1 MSRYILN
8 RAGQALIALFVVT
21 ILVFSMVHLS
31 GDPLQVLVPDEAPPE
46 IYEEFRQLLH
56 LDEPIPIQYMRWIGG
71 ILTGDFG
78 KSTTKRVPVSQ
89 LIGDRLPATLQLAGA
104 GFAFML
110 VIGLSVGVY
119 AAAFRGSAFD
129 TLARSFAVLGQ
140 ALPSFWLGLVLIL
153 IFAIWWDVF
162 PAGGKSGWSSVVLP
176 GFALGWYPAAGV
188 MRLTRSSMIEVLDA
202 EYVKLARIKGVSERK
217 VLWVHAFKNAALP
230 VLTFSA
236 TFLVLMLRG
245 AIIIEMVFSWP
256 GIGRLVLEAVFNR
269 DFPIVQAITLMF
281 SSWFILGNLLVD
293 IGYAYLNP
301 RIRYGVEA
309 N

>member
-1 MSRYILN
+1 MSRFFIN
-8 RAGQALIALFVVT
+8 RAGQALLSLFFVT
-21 ILVFSMVHLS
+21 LLVFGMVRLS
-31 GDPLQVLVPDEAPPE
+31 GDPLQILVPDEAPPE
-46 IYEEFRQLLH
+46 VYEEFRVLLH
-56 LDEPIPIQYMRWIGG
+56 LDEPIPFQYVRWMGG

-78 KSTTKRVPVSQ
+78 MSTSKRVPVRQ
-89 LIGDRLPATLQLAGA
+89 LIGERLPATLQLAGT

-129 TLARSFAVLGQ
+129 ALARSFAVLGQ
-140 ALPSFWLGLVLIL
+140 AVPSFWLGLILIL

-162 PAGGKSGWSSVVLP
+162 PAGGKAGWSSVILP
-176 GFALGWYPAAGV
+176 AFALGWYPAAGV
-188 MRLTRSSMIEVLDA
+188 MRLTRSSMLEVLDS
-202 EYVKLARIKGVSERK
+202 EYVKLARIKGVNERK

-230 VLTFSA
+230 VLTFAA

-269 DFPIVQAITLMF
+269 DFPIVQAVVLMF

-301 RIRYGVEA
+301 RIRYGVKA

>member
-1 MSRYILN
+1 
-8 RAGQALIALFVVT
+8 
-21 ILVFSMVHLS
+21 
-31 GDPLQVLVPDEAPPE
+31 
-46 IYEEFRQLLH
+46 
-56 LDEPIPIQYMRWIGG
+56 
-71 ILTGDFG
+71 
-78 KSTTKRVPVSQ
+78 
-89 LIGDRLPATLQLAGA
+89 
-104 GFAFML
+104 
-110 VIGLSVGVY
+110 
-119 AAAFRGSAFD
+119 
-129 TLARSFAVLGQ
+129 
-140 ALPSFWLGLVLIL
+140 
-153 IFAIWWDVF
+153 
-162 PAGGKSGWSSVVLP
+162 
-176 GFALGWYPAAGV
+176 